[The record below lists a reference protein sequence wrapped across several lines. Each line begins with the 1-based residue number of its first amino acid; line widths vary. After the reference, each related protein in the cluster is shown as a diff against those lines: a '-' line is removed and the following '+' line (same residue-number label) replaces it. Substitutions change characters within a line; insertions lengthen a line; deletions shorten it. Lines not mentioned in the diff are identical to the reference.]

1 MIKMN
6 KLKPYIKKNKTKYR
20 KLSKSYID
28 NYLKKSVIKPFL
40 YHVEFEILNILTTIQ
55 TDKIIR
61 KIYQEKGYDI
71 KQLEITI
78 NTFLI
83 KLKQLK
89 NIFN

>member
-6 KLKPYIKKNKTKYR
+6 KSYIPKDKTKHR

-40 YHVEFEILNILTTIQ
+40 HHVEFEILNILTTIQ

-61 KIYQEKGYDI
+61 NIYQQKGFDI

-83 KLKQLK
+83 KLKQLERV
-89 NIFN
+89 FE